1 MSAMST
7 EERFLSFFNE
17 WNLKKIH
24 ALDADISEVYETS
37 DGLNFN
43 VKYAPNISV
52 LVTLPVQSGKR
63 NQVSF
68 RSKITFLPD
77 DVGVLFFL
85 NVLKN
90 TRKDVCAFEEVFNI
104 ANRR

>member
-1 MSAMST
+1 MSA
-7 EERFLSFFNE
+7 EKRFLSFFNE
-17 WNLKKIH
+17 WNLKRIH

-37 DGLNFN
+37 DGLNFD
-43 VKYAPNISV
+43 VEYAPNISV

-68 RSKITFLPD
+68 RSKIIFLPD

-85 NVLKN
+85 SGLKKI
-90 TRKDVCAFEEVFNI
+90 RKNGNSFEQAFNI